1 VSDFPCPYDECDGSG
16 MVLDAAA
23 NAARPCRCWDQRK
36 ATRRARQLSHHIPR
50 RYRDAGFERYPITA
64 IDPEVVRDVRRY
76 CDAIEERLDGGDGLW
91 FTGPKGT
98 GKTTLAMV
106 VSTHALKARRSVAIY
121 TAPVLLAHIAA
132 TYEQD
137 AHHTYLEF
145 MDRLAAVDLLHI
157 DDMAVARQ
165 TEWVLEQLYTVI
177 NRRYEDQRS
186 IVFTTDHS
194 DLGACVGNRTFSRL
208 REMCGDPLLL
218 EGEDARVVF

>member
-1 VSDFPCPYDECDGSG
+1 MEFSTRTIH
-16 MVLDAAA
+16 AAQ
-23 NAARPCRCWDQRK
+23 P
-36 ATRRARQLSHHIPR
+36 SEP
-50 RYRDAGFERYPITA
+50 
-64 IDPEVVRDVRRY
+64 
-76 CDAIEERLDGGDGLW
+76 
-91 FTGPKGT
+91 GT
-98 GKTTLAMV
+98 G
-106 VSTHALKARRSVAIY
+106 ALVAPIFQ
-121 TAPVLLAHIAA
+121 TA

-218 EGEDARVVF
+218 EGEDARVTF